1 MKIKLITILSLM
13 IMCSG
18 LAEAQVQVSKEP
30 RHKPVLQNKYIRLLD
45 VWLQPGDT
53 TLFHIHSTP
62 SVFIELSD
70 AAITAQSKGEDWVKD
85 QSVAGKVWYRS
96 FSPDVLI
103 HRVSNLDTVPFHV
116 NDIEILSTYKPAAKL
131 SPLPLPVLFENDRAI
146 AYQLTK
152 LNKEKISNR
161 GPLIAEAVTGKVIF
175 NNSNGE
181 SQEIKAGKFLYIK
194 PGTSFYFSASQ
205 EIIKL
210 VLFEIK

>member
-1 MKIKLITILSLM
+1 MKIKTTFFLAMVLL
-13 IMCSG
+13 CSA

-103 HRVSNLDTVPFHV
+103 HRVSNLDSVPFHV
-116 NDIEILSTYKPAAKL
+116 NDIEILSTYNPAAKL
-131 SPLPLPVLFENDRAI
+131 SLLPFPVLFENDSAV
-146 AYQLTK
+146 AYQITK

-161 GPLIAEAVTGKVIF
+161 GPLIAEAVAGNVIF

-194 PGTSFYFSASQ
+194 PGTSFYFSTSK
-205 EIIKL
+205 EKIKL